1 MENLGFWSV
10 AALLSLGVAG
20 LLIAASLRGRAEAG
34 AAASAPSDR
43 SRDMQVYRD
52 QLAEVDRDLA
62 RGTLDAAEGQRL
74 RAEIARRLLE
84 ADRKQQA
91 GAAAPGKTGGWIAAG
106 AVALAMAGAVLV
118 YTRIGLP
125 GYPDLPI
132 ADRLAEA
139 DQAMKNRPSQA
150 DWVARLPVPALPQ
163 PDAEFLALMDKLR
176 AAVDPASATDTRG
189 LDLLARNEAA
199 LGNYAA
205 AIAAQQRLIAVKGD
219 AATADDHAGLAEIL
233 ITQAQGYVSPE
244 AEQALL
250 RALQIEPSNGLARY
264 YGGLMF
270 SQGGRYDR
278 AMALW
283 APLLE
288 ESPADAPWVG
298 PLRAQ
303 IEEVAALA
311 GIRYSLPPV
320 KGPSAEDVAA
330 AGDMTEADRQAMI
343 EGMVQQLSD
352 RLAAEGGSPEEYAQL
367 MTALTVLGRM
377 DEARAALAQ
386 ARESFKGDATALATI
401 EEAASVAGIAP

>member
-34 AAASAPSDR
+34 TAASAPSDR
-43 SRDMQVYRD
+43 SRDMRVYRD

-91 GAAAPGKTGGWIAAG
+91 GAAAPAKTGGWIAAG
-106 AVALAMAGAVLV
+106 AVALAVAGAVLV

-139 DQAMKNRPSQA
+139 DRAMKTRPSQA
-150 DWVARLPVPALPQ
+150 DWVARLPAPALPQ

-176 AAVDPASATDTRG
+176 VAVDPASATDTRG

-219 AATADDHAGLAEIL
+219 AATADEHAGLAEIL

-244 AEQALL
+244 AEQELV

-288 ESPADAPWVG
+288 ESPADALWVG

-377 DEARAALAQ
+377 DEAKAALAE
-386 ARESFKGDATALATI
+386 ARKSFKGDATALATI